1 LFLEIANVNHEE
13 KRIAPIS
20 TYTAVKVPMAALENN
35 TALLTGGVTPDW
47 ALDAVVRRIA
57 RYGRASTLSFEL
69 VRCLFADGSEKGEHP

>member
-1 LFLEIANVNHEE
+1 
-13 KRIAPIS
+13 
-20 TYTAVKVPMAALENN
+20 MAALENN